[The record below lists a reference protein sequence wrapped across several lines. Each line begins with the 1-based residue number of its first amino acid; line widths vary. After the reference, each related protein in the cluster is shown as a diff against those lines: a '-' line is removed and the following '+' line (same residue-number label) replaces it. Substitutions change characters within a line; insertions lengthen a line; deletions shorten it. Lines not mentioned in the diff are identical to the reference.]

1 MRVHV
6 HPSGL
11 ADFLYWMVIAPR
23 DEASVRLACRSLSCA
38 KSQLCCSLHR
48 QALLCSEM
56 SATISTVG
64 GTVAQSLFVQLK
76 NIGIEEELAHQVSAS
91 LDPDYNASKKDILA
105 MQATILQ
112 VQLKSEQ
119 NYSQMQ
125 QNYSR
130 LQAKIE
136 QSHSHLQRNIEK
148 NYHELR
154 SEIVEVKS
162 ELRTEIHTTINRQYL
177 LTSGGLLI
185 TIVTVVAVNW
195 YFH

>member
-1 MRVHV
+1 MKILMRKPCFAPPVRAHI

-11 ADFLYWMVIAPR
+11 ADFLYWMVIATR
-23 DEASVRLACRSLSCA
+23 GEASVRLACRSLSCA
-38 KSQLCCSLHR
+38 KSQLSCSLHR

-56 SATISTVG
+56 SAIVSTVG

-91 LDPDYNASKKDILA
+91 LDPDYNASKKDVLA
-105 MQATILQ
+105 MQETILQ
-112 VQLKSEQ
+112 VQLKNEQ
-119 NYSQMQ
+119 NYS
-125 QNYSR
+125 R
-130 LQAKIE
+130 
-136 QSHSHLQRNIEK
+136 LQRNIEK

-177 LTSGGLLI
+177 LTFGGLLI